1 MDLTFKRIIINL
13 KFIRNTK
20 DILNQINV
28 NYRGVVLMTAFF
40 KEKITKKTVDKN
52 TGIIYSA
59 SLLGIS
65 PLPAFQ
71 AYPFAKSL
79 MTYFA
84 IKTNSAYRN
93 DFGTMVVQIGQVLTN
108 MNNPHRQEMEYT
120 EVPKERLQSGFITAE
135 ECATSILKNYDGKLI
150 SSCHPKHEIMR
161 VYWPIWAPFFHM
173 IMLKTVKRK
182 I

>member
-1 MDLTFKRIIINL
+1 MPARDLMDLTFKRIIINL

-65 PLPAFQ
+65 PLPAF
-71 AYPFAKSL
+71 
-79 MTYFA
+79 
-84 IKTNSAYRN
+84 
-93 DFGTMVVQIGQVLTN
+93 
-108 MNNPHRQEMEYT
+108 
-120 EVPKERLQSGFITAE
+120 
-135 ECATSILKNYDGKLI
+135 
-150 SSCHPKHEIMR
+150 
-161 VYWPIWAPFFHM
+161 
-173 IMLKTVKRK
+173 
-182 I
+182 